1 MTEREIRAPGPARLW
16 AHIQSGLCSSSCLSV
31 EAGWKYQ
38 NRKSQ
43 STIVFKSDESVVG
56 IFLSTNVREREDHV
70 THTTGGTRTWQSPS
84 DISAKN

>member
-43 STIVFKSDESVVG
+43 RPIVFKSNE
-56 IFLSTNVREREDHV
+56 
-70 THTTGGTRTWQSPS
+70 
-84 DISAKN
+84 